1 MARAAIVFIYLT
13 SAAWPRGKPGLLG
26 YINQVQKSD
35 FPFLADWL
43 TISLRWLSL
52 LVMTAVL
59 DPLLNPGYALALAV
73 SAAGNIFCVVLAASN
88 RRMEAHRLLNVG
100 FDVLVALVLFAL
112 GGSTPLFWVGLIAIT
127 SASIYYEW
135 RGSLLTAALLGLSQA
150 AWLALVQAQPL
161 MVALPAVA
169 FDLVC
174 GLVLGW
180 LSTYV
185 MAAVRRNYRTHL
197 SQRSEL
203 EQNTRQREHDR
214 LRGLYRLVESLS
226 ASLNYQDVLD
236 AALDLGTSAIEPLQ
250 SGQPSQMVSAVLL
263 FNDEALI
270 VGTAR
275 RFSAT
280 DMHQSFLAEQGAL
293 AQVLREGAAIKID
306 NPAGDPE
313 LGKILALKSMT
324 SGVVLPLMRGMN
336 AYGVLLYAHAQPDF
350 FTTERLELLDMIGT
364 QSVIAIQNARL
375 YDAVRVEKE
384 RIVESQEEARKKLAR
399 DLHDG
404 PTQSVASIA
413 MRLSVARRML
423 QVKPDQVGEEL
434 ERIEELARRTTQEI
448 RHMLFTMRPLVL
460 ESDGLAAALQAM
472 ADKMRDTYQQNVEIQ
487 ADPAVIDR
495 LDNSRQTAIFYLSEE
510 AVNNAR
516 KHAKASRILVRL
528 NSLRN
533 DPEVSLLEIAD
544 NGVGFDPKAVGT
556 NYERRGS
563 LGMVNL
569 RERTELVEG
578 LLNIDSAP
586 GCGTRVQVFIPLS
599 SQAADRLQ
607 RGLVSVPSN

>member
-1 MARAAIVFIYLT
+1 MR
-13 SAAWPRGKPGLLG
+13 
-26 YINQVQKSD
+26 KSD

-52 LVMTAVL
+52 LLMTAVL
-59 DPLLNPGYALALAV
+59 SPLLHLGYALVLAF
-73 SAAGNIFCVVLAASN
+73 SAAGNVFSVVLAASN
-88 RRMEAHRLLNVG
+88 RRMEGHRLLNVG
-100 FDVLVALVLFAL
+100 FDVLVALVLFIL
-112 GGSTPLFWVGLIAIT
+112 GGLTPLFWCGLIAIT
-127 SASIYYEW
+127 SAAIYYEW
-135 RGSLLTAALLGLSQA
+135 RGSLLTAALLGLAQA
-150 AWLALVQAQPL
+150 AWLVLVQAQPPIA
-161 MVALPAVA
+161 ALPAVG
-169 FDLVC
+169 FDLVS
-174 GLVLGW
+174 GLLLGW
-180 LSTYV
+180 MSTYV
-185 MAAVRRNYRTHL
+185 MTAVRRNYRQHL
-197 SQRSEL
+197 NQRSDL

-214 LRGLYRLVESLS
+214 MRGLYKLIESLS

-236 AALDLGTSAIEPLQ
+236 AALDLGTSAIEPVQAGQ
-250 SGQPSQMVSAVLL
+250 SSQITSAVLL
-263 FNDEALI
+263 FNEESLI

-280 DMHQSFLAEQGAL
+280 DLHQNFPAEQGVL
-293 AQVLREGAAIKID
+293 ARVLQEGAAVRIA
-306 NPAGDPE
+306 NPSADPE
-313 LGKILALKSMT
+313 LAKILALQGMT
-324 SGVVLPLMRGMN
+324 SAVVLPLMRGMN
-336 AYGVLLYAHAQPDF
+336 AYGVLLYAHPQADF
-350 FTTERLELLDMIGT
+350 FTTERLELLDMIST

-423 QVKPDQVGEEL
+423 QVKPDQVNEEL

-472 ADKMRDTYQQNVEIQ
+472 ADKMRDTYQQNIEIQ
-487 ADPAVIDR
+487 TDPAVIDR

-516 KHAKASRILVRL
+516 KHAKASRILVRV

-533 DPEVSLLEIAD
+533 DPEVALLEIAD

-599 SQAADRLQ
+599 AQAADRLQ
-607 RGLVSVPSN
+607 RGLVNVPAN